1 VARVRSGP
9 RIPTPYLLLIVAV
22 LCWAGNF
29 VVGRVV
35 HTDIPPITLTFWR
48 WAVAG
53 VALLPFAAG
62 PLWAC
67 RSVALKHWRLLLVLA
82 STGVVLFHVLVYASL
97 RSTTATNAVLIMA
110 TFPVIVPIIS
120 LVLDGVGVTRRQAF
134 GIAISLVGV
143 AVVVVRADPAVLADF
158 RPAPGDLVM
167 LLAVPMWALYTVLL
181 RRLPAT
187 LPPLA
192 MLLAVTAI
200 GLALLLPAYVWEFL
214 TMGGIAL
221 RPANVVSIAY
231 VGLFASVIAY
241 ICWNR
246 AVVQVG
252 ANKAGLFIHLMPVFS
267 TLLAIL
273 FLGEVLKPF
282 HFAGIA
288 LIGTGLY
295 LTTSARASTGVSRSR

>member
-1 VARVRSGP
+1 VERLRPGR
-9 RIPTPYLLLIVAV
+9 RIPTPYLLLAVAV
-22 LCWAGNF
+22 LFWAGNF

-35 HTDIPPITLTFWR
+35 HADIPPITLTFWR

-67 RSVALKHWRLLLVLA
+67 RSVALKHWLLLLVLA
-82 STGVVLFHVLVYASL
+82 ATGVVLFHVLVYASL

-143 AVVVVRADPAVLADF
+143 AVVVVRADLAVLADF
-158 RPAPGDLVM
+158 RLTPGDLLM
-167 LLAVPMWALYTVLL
+167 LVAVPMWALYTVLL
-181 RRLPAT
+181 RRLPAA

-192 MLLAVTAI
+192 MLLAITWI
-200 GLALLLPAYVWEFL
+200 GVILLLPAYGWEFL
-214 TMGGIAL
+214 VVGGIAL
-221 RPANVVSIAY
+221 EPANLVSIAY
-231 VGLFASVIAY
+231 VGLFASVISY

-246 AVVQVG
+246 AVRQVG

-273 FLGEVLKPF
+273 FLGEVLQPF

-288 LIGTGLY
+288 LIGAGLY
-295 LTTSARASTGVSRSR
+295 LTTSVRASTDGSRSR